1 MDEAENAL
9 PQVMQPCSGKGDCK
23 AGRGQQQQ
31 QGQGQ
36 QQTRSHPLLLR
47 LGLGALPDMRL
58 AQSDVQKLQLH
69 ESFARLKQ
77 ENMASELKAS
87 EWR

>member
-1 MDEAENAL
+1 MKQSCAS
-9 PQVMQPCSGKGDCK
+9 QVVQPCSGKGDCA
-23 AGRGQQQQ
+23 AGRGQPQ
-31 QGQGQ
+31 Q

-47 LGLGALPDMRL
+47 LGFGALPDMRL

-69 ESFARLKQ
+69 ESFARLK
-77 ENMASELKAS
+77 EESMASELKAT